1 MKEAAIYPITS
12 PLQLAE
18 HAPYVHNAVYMT
30 QYQKFDPANVWLSKP
45 GRADRSNSLAACPF
59 CRGGGEATFRLNF
72 RPSQRRY
79 DRCAGR

>member
-30 QYQKFDPANVWLSKP
+30 S
-45 GRADRSNSLAACPF
+45 GRTS
-59 CRGGGEATFRLNF
+59 TRLM
-72 RPSQRRY
+72 S
-79 DRCAGR
+79 G